1 MSLLVCRSL
10 HKSFDGQ
17 PVLPPTDLHLAPGSL
32 TVLIGESGCG
42 KSTLLRLLAG
52 LLPPDGGAILLDGR
66 PCVGPGPE
74 RLLLFQ
80 EDTLFPWLSVAEN
93 VGFGLRASGLPA
105 AERRERVA
113 RLLDAVGLA
122 EKAEALPSALSGG
135 MRQRAAL
142 ARALAPRP
150 RLLLLDE
157 PFAALDA
164 LTRGRMQRL
173 LLELRAQSGQ
183 TMLLVTHDVDEAC
196 LLADE
201 VHVLA
206 AGRGIV
212 SSCSLPFPQPRAPED
227 PQLAAARSTLRRLL
241 ADSVER

>member
-10 HKSFDGQ
+10 RKSFDGRL
-17 PVLPPTDLHLAPGSL
+17 VLPPTDLCLAPGSL

-52 LLPPDGGAILLDGR
+52 LLPPDGGDVQLDGR
-66 PCVGPGPE
+66 PCTGPGPE
-74 RLLLFQ
+74 RLLIFQ

-93 VGFGLRASGLPA
+93 VAFGLRAGGLPA
-105 AERRERVA
+105 AERRERVGS
-113 RLLDAVGLA
+113 LLEAVGLA

-135 MRQRAAL
+135 MRQRTAL
-142 ARALAPRP
+142 ARALALRP

-173 LLELRAQSGQ
+173 LLDLRARTGQ
-183 TMLLVTHDVDEAC
+183 TMLLVSHDVEEAC
-196 LLADE
+196 LLADT

-206 AGRGIV
+206 AGRGITASHV
-212 SSCSLPFPQPRAPED
+212 LPFPHPRLPED
-227 PQLAAARSTLRRLL
+227 PQLTEARRTLRRIL
-241 ADSVER
+241 ADSVRH

>member
-10 HKSFDGQ
+10 HKAFDGKT
-17 PVLPPTDLHLAPGSL
+17 VLPPTDLCLAPGSL

-52 LLPPDGGAILLDGR
+52 LLPPDGGDIQLDGR
-66 PCVGPGPE
+66 PCAGPGPE

-80 EDTLFPWLSVAEN
+80 EDTLFPWLSVREN
-93 VGFGLRASGLPA
+93 VAFGLRACGLPA
-105 AERRERVA
+105 VERRERVES
-113 RLLDAVGLA
+113 LLDAVGLA

-135 MRQRAAL
+135 MRQRTAL
-142 ARALAPRP
+142 ARALALRP

-173 LLELRAQSGQ
+173 LLWICARGPGRPCCWSAM
-183 TMLLVTHDVDEAC
+183 TWKRPAC
-196 LLADE
+196 WRIRCMSSRP
-201 VHVLA
+201 
-206 AGRGIV
+206 AGASRPHT
-212 SSCSLPFPQPRAPED
+212 SC
-227 PQLAAARSTLRRLL
+227 RSPIPACRKIR
-241 ADSVER
+241 S

>member
-10 HKSFDGQ
+10 HKAFDGKT
-17 PVLPPTDLHLAPGSL
+17 VLPPTDLCLAPGSL

-52 LLPPDGGAILLDGR
+52 LLPPDGGDIQLDGR
-66 PCVGPGPE
+66 PCAGPGPE

-80 EDTLFPWLSVAEN
+80 EDTLFPWLSVREN
-93 VGFGLRASGLPA
+93 VAFGLRACGLPA
-105 AERRERVA
+105 VERRERVES
-113 RLLDAVGLA
+113 LLDAVGLA

-135 MRQRAAL
+135 MRQRTAL
-142 ARALAPRP
+142 ARALALRP

-173 LLELRAQSGQ
+173 LLDLRARTGQ
-183 TMLLVTHDVDEAC
+183 AMLLVSHDVEEAC
-196 LLADE
+196 LLADT

-206 AGRGIV
+206 SGRGITA
-212 SSCSLPFPQPRAPED
+212 SHILPFPHPRLPED
-227 PQLAAARSTLRRLL
+227 PQLTGARRTLRRMLS
-241 ADSVER
+241 DSVCG

>member
-10 HKSFDGQ
+10 QKSFTGRL
-17 PVLPPTDLHLAPGSL
+17 VLPPTDLCLAPGSL

-52 LLPPDGGAILLDGR
+52 LLPPDGGDIQLDGR
-66 PCVGPGPE
+66 PCAGPGPE

-80 EDTLFPWLSVAEN
+80 EDTLFPWLDVAEN
-93 VGFGLRASGLPA
+93 VGFGLRACGLPA
-105 AERRERVA
+105 AERRERVD
-113 RLLDAVGLA
+113 RLLAAVGLA
-122 EKAEALPSALSGG
+122 EKAKSLPSALSGG

-142 ARALAPRP
+142 ARALALRP

-173 LLELRAQSGQ
+173 LLDLRAQTGQ
-183 TMLLVTHDVDEAC
+183 TMLLVSHDVEEAC
-196 LLADE
+196 LLADT

-206 AGRGIV
+206 AGRGITASHV
-212 SSCSLPFPQPRAPED
+212 LPFPHPRPPED
-227 PQLAAARSTLRRLL
+227 PQQAEARRTLRRVLS
-241 ADSVER
+241 DSVRG

>member
-1 MSLLVCRSL
+1 MCLLVCRSL
-10 HKSFDGQ
+10 HKSFAGQ
-17 PVLPPTDLHLAPGSL
+17 TILPPTDLCLAPGSL

-42 KSTLLRLLAG
+42 KTTLLRLLAG
-52 LLPPDGGAILLDGR
+52 LLPPDGGDILLDGR
-66 PCVGPGPE
+66 PCAGPGPE

-93 VGFGLRASGLPA
+93 VGFGLRAAGLPA

-122 EKAEALPSALSGG
+122 EKAKALPSALSGG

-142 ARALAPRP
+142 ARALALRP

-173 LLELRAQSGQ
+173 LLDLRAQSGQ
-183 TMLLVTHDVDEAC
+183 TMLLVSHDVDEAC
-196 LLADE
+196 RLADT

-206 AGRGIV
+206 AGRGITASYV
-212 SSCSLPFPQPRAPED
+212 LPLPQPRAPED
-227 PQLAAARSTLRRLL
+227 PRLATARTSLRRML
-241 ADSVER
+241 ADSVRG

>member
-17 PVLPPTDLHLAPGSL
+17 PVLPPTNLCLAQGSL
-32 TVLIGESGCG
+32 TVLLGESGCG

-52 LLPPDGGAILLDGR
+52 LLPPDGGTILLDGR
-66 PCVGPGPE
+66 ACVGPGPE

-80 EDTLFPWLSVAEN
+80 EDTLFPWLTVAEN
-93 VGFGLRASGLPA
+93 VGFGLQGSGLSA

-113 RLLDAVGLA
+113 RLLDAAGLA
-122 EKAEALPSALSGG
+122 EKATVLPAALSGG
-135 MRQRAAL
+135 MRQRTAL
-142 ARALAPRP
+142 ARALALRP

-212 SSCSLPFPQPRAPED
+212 SSCSLPFPQPRTQEES
-227 PQLAAARSTLRRLL
+227 QLAAARSTLRRLL